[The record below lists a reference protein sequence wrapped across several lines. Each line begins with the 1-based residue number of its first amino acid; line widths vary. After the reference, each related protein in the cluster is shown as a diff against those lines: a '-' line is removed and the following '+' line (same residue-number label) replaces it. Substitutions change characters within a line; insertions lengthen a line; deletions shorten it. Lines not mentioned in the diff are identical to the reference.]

1 MENNAEPIQ
10 NPEPTKK
17 KKVQEEKSK
26 TTKTKVETKAKTK
39 KVVSKSKTTKAETK
53 AKTKKVAPKSKTTKV
68 ETKAK
73 TKKVAPKSKTTKV
86 ETKAK
91 TKKVAPK
98 SKTTK
103 VETKK
108 VVPKSKTTV
117 AEKKSTEKT
126 TGDISADTSKKT
138 DKKSVAIDSDMSKPE
153 AKSKSKTKSKSSEK
167 QISGEEKESII
178 LMLHEKNGDG
188 SNVTYNDAD
197 IEHFNKQELVEIMEN
212 VVKEKDISI
221 IKGQVSKINAAFYQF
236 TKEENDAALRDFIS
250 SGGKE
255 EDFEHKADPL
265 QVRFDAALS
274 VYRNNKL
281 KFSQDLEKQKKINL
295 QLKHDLLEELKNLV
309 NSEETL
315 KKTYDEFR
323 SLQDRWKAIG
333 MVPASDLRNL
343 WQSYHFLV
351 EKFFDKVRINRELR
365 DLDLK
370 KNMEAKIVLCENA
383 EKLLVEKSI
392 LKSFKLLQ
400 HYHDKWREIG
410 PVPSD
415 VKEDVWERF
424 KATTEKINQRRKEYY
439 KELQDQ
445 QQGNYTAKLALCDR
459 AKEIADEPVETLKG
473 WQSSTNKMNELLKLW
488 KTIGRAPKSKN
499 DEIWSTFKGYL
510 DSFFGSK
517 REYLSELKE
526 QQLNNYNLKLEIITK
541 AEEFKGSSDW
551 SKATKELI
559 NLQKEW
565 KAIGPVPRKYSDKIW
580 KRFRAMCDEFFNR
593 KSSHF
598 KGIHA
603 SEDDNLKKKKD
614 LVKNVAS
621 FKVTKDKDSNLTALK
636 EFQKQWMEIGFV
648 PFKDKEKVQNEYR
661 SAIDELI
668 SKMDVNKTELSAS
681 DFKNKVDLLKSSPDA
696 GKRISKERAFISGKV
711 RKMKE
716 DLGVWE
722 NNIGFFSSS
731 KQSNKLKEEFER
743 KIQKAKGEID
753 ALKARLRMLDAE

>member
-1 MENNAEPIQ
+1 MDKNEQPDQ
-10 NPEPTKK
+10 NPEPVKK
-17 KKVQEEKSK
+17 KKVQEEKPK
-26 TTKTKVETKAKTK
+26 TTKSKVESKAKK
-39 KVVSKSKTTKAETK
+39 KKAITKSKTAN
-53 AKTKKVAPKSKTTKV
+53 
-68 ETKAK
+68 
-73 TKKVAPKSKTTKV
+73 
-86 ETKAK
+86 
-91 TKKVAPK
+91 
-98 SKTTK
+98 
-103 VETKK
+103 
-108 VVPKSKTTV
+108 
-117 AEKKSTEKT
+117 AEKKP
-126 TGDISADTSKKT
+126 SADTPAKVEVDTSKKA
-138 DKKSVAIDSDMSKPE
+138 DKKTVAVDSEDSKP
-153 AKSKSKTKSKSSEK
+153 KPKTKRKVKSKTSDVPLSSEK
-167 QISGEEKESII
+167 QISDEEKESII
-178 LMLHEKNGDG
+178 LMLHEKTGDEPDDIYKD
-188 SNVTYNDAD
+188 VD
-197 IEHFNKQELVEIMEN
+197 IEHLNKQELVEIMED
-212 VVKEKDISI
+212 VVKEKDISL
-221 IKGQVSKINAAFYQF
+221 IKGQVSKINATFYQF
-236 TKEENDAALRDFIS
+236 TKEETDAALRNFIS

-255 EDFEHKADPL
+255 EDFEHKPDPL

-274 VYRNNKL
+274 IYRHNKS
-281 KFSQDLEKQKKINL
+281 KFSQDLEKQKKVNL

-323 SLQDRWKAIG
+323 SLQDRWKKIG

-370 KNMEAKIVLCENA
+370 KKLEAKVVLCENA

-415 VKEDVWERF
+415 VKEDIWERF

-459 AKEIADEPVETLKG
+459 AKEIAGEPVETLKG
-473 WQSSTNKMNELLKLW
+473 WQSSTDKMNELLKLW
-488 KTIGRAPKSKN
+488 KTIGRAPKAKN
-499 DEIWSTFKGYL
+499 DEVWNTFKGNL
-510 DSFFGSK
+510 DTFFGSK

-541 AEEFKGSSDW
+541 AEEFKDSSDW
-551 SKATKELI
+551 GKATKELI

-565 KAIGPVPRKYSDKIW
+565 KTIGPVPRKYSDKIW
-580 KRFRAMCDEFFNR
+580 KRFRAICDEFFNR

-614 LVKNVAS
+614 LIKKIGG
-621 FKVTKDKDSNLTALK
+621 FKVKKDKDSNLSALK

-661 SAIDELI
+661 SVIDDLI
-668 SKMDVNKTELSAS
+668 AKMDVNKAELSAS
-681 DFKNKVDLLKSSPDA
+681 DFKNKVDLLKSSPDS
-696 GKRISKERAFISGKV
+696 GKRLSKERAFISGKI

-716 DLGVWE
+716 DLDVWE

-753 ALKARLRMLDAE
+753 SLKDRLRMIDAE